1 VVRCRLRMSYQ
12 TDFIAHGVKTKR
24 AKRMDSIDA
33 VKRHSKND
41 FYVSSDSSYD
51 APYSSWVYDQP
62 YPKRVPRFVVESA
75 KAQGS
80 KAKPIGGLEPPRAT
94 RARDKA
100 TQRVTNILVHPGP
113 HRGDTAPSSFV
124 SEPGPG
130 GFLHSPLWAVIYS
143 SEFSVSIT

>member
-1 VVRCRLRMSYQ
+1 MSYQ

-62 YPKRVPRFVVESA
+62 YPKRVPRLSWSLP
-75 KAQGS
+75 K
-80 KAKPIGGLEPPRAT
+80 L
-94 RARDKA
+94 
-100 TQRVTNILVHPGP
+100 RVRRQN
-113 HRGDTAPSSFV
+113 PSV
-124 SEPGPG
+124 G
-130 GFLHSPLWAVIYS
+130 
-143 SEFSVSIT
+143 